1 MENSHINA
9 ESPVN
14 PQTLKEAL
22 SHPNADKWIA
32 GTKDKMKLLKEM
44 DIYNWYDNLMF

>member
-22 SHPNADKWIA
+22 SYPNADKWIA